1 VRKEPDM
8 DNDSQKTI
16 SALTEMWHKMDS
28 LYDLYAKSVGLNFPT
43 ILVLQI
49 LCGSAETHTQ
59 KEICEKLGL
68 PKQFV
73 NSIIKSFWEQGYVE
87 LKEAKDRRNK
97 DIIVTDKGKEYAL
110 RVLKPLE
117 AAEAVAWACFS
128 AKEIKALARTT
139 EKYIEAFEGALRSL
153 NNQGVKNRQ

>member
-1 VRKEPDM
+1 M